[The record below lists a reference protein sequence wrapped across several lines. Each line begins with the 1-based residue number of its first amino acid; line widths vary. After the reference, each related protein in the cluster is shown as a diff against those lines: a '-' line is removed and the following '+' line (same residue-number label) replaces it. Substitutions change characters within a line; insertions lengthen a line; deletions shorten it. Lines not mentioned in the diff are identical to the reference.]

1 MSGEAVGITRTIERD
16 VPAQGTA
23 GSTQDNVVGEAPFAG
38 TVTEVTI
45 IPEAAVVAH
54 ATNYRTFR
62 VLNKGQ
68 AGAGT
73 TVVASFA
80 TDTVTTDDLTA
91 FDEKALTLSVVAG
104 ALTVAAGDVLVADE
118 TIAASGVA
126 HGGYKVK
133 VSIARTAGS

>member
-1 MSGEAVGITRTIERD
+1 MADTAPLLRSISAE

-23 GSTQDNVVGEAPFAG
+23 GTVQDFVIGEAPYAG

-45 IPEAAVVAH
+45 IPEAAVTAN

-62 VLNKGQ
+62 VVNKGQ

-80 TDTVTTDDLTA
+80 TDTVTTDDLAA

-104 ALTVAAGDVLVADE
+104 ATTVAEGDVLVADE
-118 TIAASGVA
+118 TITAAGVA
-126 HGGYKVK
+126 HGGYTIQVTI
-133 VSIARTAGS
+133 SRG